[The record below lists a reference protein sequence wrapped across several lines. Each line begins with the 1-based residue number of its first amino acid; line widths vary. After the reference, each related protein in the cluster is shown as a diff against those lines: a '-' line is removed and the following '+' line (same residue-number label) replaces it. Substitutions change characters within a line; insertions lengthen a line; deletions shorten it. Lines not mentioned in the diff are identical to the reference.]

1 LQNVVNYY
9 LKRQSNV
16 YIVTLD
22 ASAAFDRVNV
32 YALLSKLIDKEVSP
46 EIVRVLLSWYS
57 TSHACVRMDDIIT
70 DNIDIRSGVKQG
82 GIMSPLLY
90 NVYVD
95 DLMTKL
101 IGEKLGCTIGEFT
114 YSAIFYA
121 DDIVLV
127 SGSRRKMQRM
137 IDICNEY
144 GIQYGICFNATKSK
158 WFFAGK
164 HNDCN
169 DCTGVS
175 FKLGDHTIDHEWHS
189 LSYLGVKFVMKRH
202 VFVIDVEDRVR
213 KFNCSAYSVLLNSND
228 LSDPVRCEI
237 VVKKCLPV
245 LMYGMGCGHLWSTDM
260 YKMHIAYRKIFRHIF
275 KLSLRT
281 HLSELLDVFGIESIE
296 NVLNKKKIR
305 TLHNCMHCCFPEICF
320 LSKCVDY

>member
-1 LQNVVNYY
+1 
-9 LKRQSNV
+9 
-16 YIVTLD
+16 
-22 ASAAFDRVNV
+22 
-32 YALLSKLIDKEVSP
+32 LSKLIDKKVSP

-82 GIMSPLLY
+82 GIMSPFLY

-101 IGEKLGCTIGEFT
+101 IDEKLGCTIGEFT

-144 GIQYGICFNATKSK
+144 GLQYGICFNATKSK
-158 WFFAGK
+158 WFFAGM
-164 HNDCN
+164 HN

-175 FKLGDHTIDHEWHS
+175 FKLGENVIDHEWHS
-189 LSYLGVKFVMKRH
+189 LSYLGVKFVMK
-202 VFVIDVEDRVR
+202 
-213 KFNCSAYSVLLNSND
+213 K
-228 LSDPVRCEI
+228 
-237 VVKKCLPV
+237 
-245 LMYGMGCGHLWSTDM
+245 
-260 YKMHIAYRKIFRHIF
+260 
-275 KLSLRT
+275 
-281 HLSELLDVFGIESIE
+281 
-296 NVLNKKKIR
+296 
-305 TLHNCMHCCFPEICF
+305 HCTCH
-320 LSKCVDY
+320 